1 MDIPPHERI
10 RYRSWKNRK
19 TWEAVPVIKLNLAF
33 AAAAIGIAAAIN
45 PVSVQAKE
53 VRIVIG
59 ASGDGALQRGMR
71 LFAKKIEEK
80 SGGNYT
86 GKVFEGTLLNYSETT
101 KGLSTGVAEVGYMVP
116 AYVRGEFPLTNY
128 GIDIV
133 ATIVEPVAVGAAMS
147 EFIYTCKPCLK
158 EFKRKN
164 QVFMGFSVVSS
175 YVFMSKKLIN
185 DLSELKGMRIRGFSA
200 FNKLVGQWGAAAVS
214 VPVSEVYQAL
224 SSGHIEGNIH
234 LWDIIKSYSLG
245 DHVKYVYDT
254 PIGIYGGN
262 SMFNT
267 NLDFWKSL
275 STENKRNFISAA
287 AESLAFTTV
296 EYTANDRKL
305 ANNAAELKVKEV
317 KTPDSIRKS
326 IIKFRENNI
335 NDVLK
340 AAETNDKIPNAKE
353 LGKHLLSLV
362 EKWRG
367 LVKGIDQTNVDAV
380 AKLYRDN
387 LFNNIDLSSLE

>member
-1 MDIPPHERI
+1 M
-10 RYRSWKNRK
+10 
-19 TWEAVPVIKLNLAF
+19 IKLNLAF